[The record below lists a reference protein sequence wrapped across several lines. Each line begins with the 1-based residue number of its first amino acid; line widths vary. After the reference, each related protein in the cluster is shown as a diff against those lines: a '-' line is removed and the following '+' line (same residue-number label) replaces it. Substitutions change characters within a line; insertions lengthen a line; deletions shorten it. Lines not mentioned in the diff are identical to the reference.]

1 VGINSTPMISSPQA
15 IVRRLRQHRSP
26 PKPRPTTTTTEEK
39 DAPAQNQQQHEYNSS
54 TSARHTRQPCQPCQ
68 PRARTCG
75 DCRHRSGQQL
85 RCRGCVARS
94 SGRTVGASQT
104 RSRLEQQANVVV
116 CESTARQ
123 QTAHTRNKGNGLDVV
138 APTNPN
144 TVVTVGTKMPTVNE
158 IAMMATFSRLCR
170 IQL

>member
-1 VGINSTPMISSPQA
+1 MISSPQA

-54 TSARHTRQPCQPCQ
+54 TSARHTRQPCQPCQPCQ